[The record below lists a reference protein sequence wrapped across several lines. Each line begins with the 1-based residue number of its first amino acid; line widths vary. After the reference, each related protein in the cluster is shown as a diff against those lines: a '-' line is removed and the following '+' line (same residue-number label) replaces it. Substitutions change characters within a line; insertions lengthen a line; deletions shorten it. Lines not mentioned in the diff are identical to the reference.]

1 MLALESS
8 VGFAVVVD
16 KTNCSSRLFFPSFKD
31 SYSSSSSPS
40 SSALNPTGESSFR
53 SRIKMGCGSSCCWEE
68 EITRSL
74 KLERRSGRRRKT
86 RKLGSSGS
94 GILISDIQRSYIG
107 AAHARFHLKNELG
120 FDYVPS
126 EEEEE
131 EEKKKLLHGDENPL
145 RNVEKEMMGQCSQ
158 LQFAGWDDGNGIS
171 VGGGGGGGG
180 GGSGDGDGVD
190 GGFSFS
196 DGPGHSCAASLA
208 GILIFSSRNRR
219 KIRQG
224 WATVVAIAGAL
235 LVFMEQDAAIALT
248 GTSSTLETEKGAN
261 PETNTLTGIWEVK
274 GGRWRHFKAD
284 SQRDTFVLDS
294 IKNNEDEAMSYEKT
308 LTDNHNRELKEGEQ
322 IEAHRHKGFEKG
334 LKTVMVRFIELG
346 KRIMLPEGYPGSVTS
361 DYMEYT
367 LWRMGQIIAS
377 QISGVLTTQ
386 VSFLVHLLFHTQL
399 LA

>member
-1 MLALESS
+1 MGFVPQMKLGTSCMLALESS
-8 VGFAVVVD
+8 VGFAVFLD
-16 KTNCSSRLFFPSFKD
+16 KTYCSSRLFFPSFTD
-31 SYSSSSSPS
+31 SSSSSS
-40 SSALNPTGESSFR
+40 SLNPTGESRFR

-86 RKLGSSGS
+86 SRLGSSGS
-94 GILISDIQRSYIG
+94 RILISDIQRSYIG

-120 FDYVPS
+120 FEYVPS
-126 EEEEE
+126 GK
-131 EEKKKLLHGDENPL
+131 EEKKKLFHGDENPL

-180 GGSGDGDGVD
+180 GGGDGDGVD

-196 DGPGHSCAASLA
+196 DGPDHSCAASLA
-208 GILIFSSRNRR
+208 GILIFSSRSRR
-219 KIRQG
+219 RITQG
-224 WATVVAIAGAL
+224 WATVLAIAGAL

-308 LTDNHNRELKEGEQ
+308 LTDNHNRELKEGEE

-334 LKTVMVRFIELG
+334 LKMVMVRFIELG
-346 KRIMLPEGYPGSVTS
+346 KRVMLPEGYPGSVTS

-386 VSFLVHLLFHTQL
+386 VSIF
-399 LA
+399 